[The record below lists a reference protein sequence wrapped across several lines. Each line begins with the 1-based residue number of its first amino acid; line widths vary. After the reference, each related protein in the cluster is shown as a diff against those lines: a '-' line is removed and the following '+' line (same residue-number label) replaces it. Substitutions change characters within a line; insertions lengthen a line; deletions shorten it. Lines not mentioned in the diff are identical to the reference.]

1 MSSARRLLAGP
12 ASSARRGVL
21 ISGGGT
27 AGHVLPGLAIGRE
40 LTRRGVVA
48 DDIHFVGSERG
59 IETTL
64 VPEAGFP
71 LTVLPGRGI
80 ARRFTWDN
88 VGAVIGLL
96 RAVGRAALLVRR
108 LRPTAVVALGGYAS
122 VPCVLWAWVFRVP
135 VIVAEQNAVPG
146 LANRLSA
153 KVARASAVSFR
164 GTDLPRAEWTGN
176 PIRDEIVAVDREG
189 GRAEARAL
197 LGIAPDRRL
206 VAVFG
211 GSLGARRIN
220 TAVVGSLAEWRD
232 RSDLAIRHVIGD
244 RDFAAVTADVPD
256 LSGAALHYVPVRYET
271 DMPTLYAGADLV
283 CCRAGAT
290 SVAELAMVGCPAVL
304 VPLPGAPGDHQTA
317 NARALASVGAA
328 VLVPDPE
335 LTPERFMV
343 EVDALLGDP
352 DRLTAMAGA
361 GAAVARPDAAARVV
375 DLVERWSRV

>member
-1 MSSARRLLAGP
+1 MSRP
-12 ASSARRGVL
+12 RRGVV

-40 LTRRGVVA
+40 LLRRGIPA
-48 DDIHFVGSERG
+48 GDIHFVGSERG

-80 ARRFTWDN
+80 ARRFTKDN
-88 VGAVIGLL
+88 VGAVLGLL

-108 LRPTAVVALGGYAS
+108 LRPSAVVALGGYAS

-153 KVARASAVSFR
+153 KVAKVSAVSFR

-176 PIRDEIVAVDREG
+176 PIRDEIVAVDREA
-189 GRAEARAL
+189 GRADARVAL
-197 LGIAPDRRL
+197 GVDPDRRL

-220 TAVVGSLAEWRD
+220 NAVVGALEQWRD
-232 RSDLAIRHVIGD
+232 RADLSIRHVIGD
-244 RDFAAVTADVPD
+244 RDYPAVAADVPD
-256 LSGAALHYVPVRYET
+256 LRGAALHYVPVRYEN

-290 SVAELAMVGCPAVL
+290 SVAELALVGCPAVL

-317 NARALASVGAA
+317 NARALAAVGAA
-328 VLVPDPE
+328 VLVVDSE
-335 LTPERFMV
+335 LTPERFMA
-343 EVDALLGDP
+343 EVDTLLGDP
-352 DRLTAMAGA
+352 ARLAAMAGS
-361 GAAVARPDAAARVV
+361 GSAVARPDAAARVV
-375 DLVERWSRV
+375 DLVERWRRA